1 MRGRLSW
8 QFKKGVTN
16 FSLSFDRLKSV
27 SPTNFMNKL
36 VAIVGMC
43 GSGKSVLA
51 DTLVERG
58 YGFLRFGQITLD
70 EIKRRGLEPSEE
82 LEREIREGFRAE
94 HGMAAFAILNIPK
107 FDSLLEQGHVVGDG
121 LYSWDE
127 YKVLK
132 DRYGENLIVVAIYA
146 PPKMRYARLEARSS
160 GADDPDL
167 RNRGFS
173 REEAKSRDYA
183 ELENLAKGGPIAM
196 ADYTIVNDST
206 LEEYQEKIK
215 LFINWLK

>member
-1 MRGRLSW
+1 
-8 QFKKGVTN
+8 
-16 FSLSFDRLKSV
+16 
-27 SPTNFMNKL
+27 
-36 VAIVGMC
+36 MC

-51 DTLVERG
+51 DALVEHG

-70 EIKRRGLEPSEE
+70 EIKRREVEPTEA
-82 LEREIREGFRAE
+82 LEREIREGFRTE

-107 FDSLLEQGHVVGDG
+107 FDALLKQGHVVGDG

-146 PPKMRYARLEARSS
+146 PPETRYARLEARSS
-160 GADDPDL
+160 GADDPEL

-173 REEAKSRDYA
+173 REEAKSRDHA
-183 ELENLAKGGPIAM
+183 EIENSAKGGPIAM
-196 ADYTIVNDST
+196 ADYTIVNDGT
-206 LEEYQEKIK
+206 LEEYQEKINK
-215 LFINWLK
+215 IITWLDQK

>member
-1 MRGRLSW
+1 MS
-8 QFKKGVTN
+8 
-16 FSLSFDRLKSV
+16 
-27 SPTNFMNKL
+27 NKL

-51 DTLVERG
+51 DALVDQG

-70 EIKRRGLEPSEE
+70 EVKRRGLEPNEE

-107 FDSLLEQGHVVGDG
+107 FDQLLEQRHVVGDG
-121 LYSWDE
+121 IYSWDE

-132 DRYGENLIVVAIYA
+132 DRYGNNLIVVAIYA
-146 PPKMRYARLEARSS
+146 PPETRYARLEARSS
-160 GADDPDL
+160 GADDPEL

-183 ELENLAKGGPIAM
+183 ELENIAKGGPIAM
-196 ADYTIVNDST
+196 ADYTIVNDGT
-206 LEEYQEKIK
+206 MEEYQEKIK
-215 LFINWLK
+215 DLLETVNK

>member
-1 MRGRLSW
+1 M
-8 QFKKGVTN
+8 TH
-16 FSLSFDRLKSV
+16 FSVSSRDRLKSV
-27 SPTNFMNKL
+27 IPTNIMNNKL

-51 DTLVERG
+51 DALVERG

-70 EIKRRGLEPSEE
+70 EVKRRGLEPNEK
-82 LEREIREGFRAE
+82 LEREIREGFRKE

-107 FDSLLEQGHVVGDG
+107 FDTLFEQGHVVGDG

-127 YKVLK
+127 YKVLR

-146 PPKMRYARLEARSS
+146 PPETRYARLEARSS

-173 REEAKSRDYA
+173 RDEAKSRDHA
-183 ELENLAKGGPIAM
+183 EIENLAKGGPIAM
-196 ADYTIVNDST
+196 ADYTIVNDGT
-206 LEEYQEKIK
+206 LEEYQEKIQNLISK
-215 LFINWLK
+215 IA

>member
-1 MRGRLSW
+1 
-8 QFKKGVTN
+8 
-16 FSLSFDRLKSV
+16 
-27 SPTNFMNKL
+27 MNKL

-51 DTLVERG
+51 DALVEKG

-70 EIKRRGLEPSEE
+70 EVKRRGVEPTEE

-107 FDSLLEQGHVVGDG
+107 FDSLLEQGNVVGDG

-127 YKVLK
+127 YKILK
-132 DRYGENLIVVAIYA
+132 DKYGDNLIVVAIYA
-146 PPKMRYARLEARSS
+146 PPEVRYTRLEARNS

-167 RNRGFS
+167 RNRGFTI
-173 REEAKSRDYA
+173 EEAKSRDHA
-183 ELENLAKGGPIAM
+183 EIKNLAKGGPIAM
-196 ADYTIVNDST
+196 ADYTIVNDGT
-206 LEEYQEKIK
+206 LEEFQEKIK
-215 LFINWLK
+215 RFIQKVL

>member
-1 MRGRLSW
+1 MA
-8 QFKKGVTN
+8 
-16 FSLSFDRLKSV
+16 
-27 SPTNFMNKL
+27 NKL

-51 DTLVERG
+51 DALVEKG

-70 EIKRRGLEPSEE
+70 EVKRRGVEPTEA
-82 LEREIREGFRAE
+82 LEREIREGFRKE

-107 FDSLLEQGHVVGDG
+107 FDVLLEQGHVVGDG

-146 PPKMRYARLEARSS
+146 PPETRYSRLEMRSS
-160 GADDPDL
+160 GTNDTDL
-167 RNRGFS
+167 RNRGFTQ
-173 REEAKSRDYA
+173 EEAKSRDHA
-183 ELENLAKGGPIAM
+183 EIENLAKGGPIAM
-196 ADYTIVNDST
+196 ADYTIVNDGT
-206 LEEYQEKIK
+206 LEQYQEKIK
-215 LFINWLK
+215 TLIEELIV

>member
-1 MRGRLSW
+1 M
-8 QFKKGVTN
+8 N
-16 FSLSFDRLKSV
+16 
-27 SPTNFMNKL
+27 NKL

-51 DTLVERG
+51 DALVEQG

-70 EIKRRGLEPSEE
+70 EVKRRGLEPSEA

-107 FDSLLEQGHVVGDG
+107 FDSLLEQGNVVGDG

-132 DRYGENLIVVAIYA
+132 DKYGDNLIVVAIYA
-146 PPKMRYARLEARSS
+146 PPEIRYARLEARSS
-160 GADDPDL
+160 GADDPNL
-167 RNRGFS
+167 RNRGFTKD
-173 REEAKSRDYA
+173 EAKSRDHA

-196 ADYTIVNDST
+196 ADYTIVNDGT
-206 LEEYQEKIK
+206 LEEYQVRIK
-215 LFINWLK
+215 EFIQKLD